1 MTRRKPLLLLAML
14 LATSATGLAI
24 AASPAGPTPAPARMD
39 SNGDGVIDR
48 QEAAAHPRL
57 AERFDALDKN
67 KDGKLA
73 RDEMPMPR
81 HGMRH
86 DRHHGGERGER
97 GGRDGGFMRG
107 MDTDNDGRISAAEY
121 RAQFDRLDVNK
132 DGYIDRA
139 DRQARAEQRRAEWFA
154 KADTDKDGKLS
165 QAELDA
171 AGAKHGPRGSH
182 GSHGPRT
189 PMVPLTP
196 AAK

>member
-24 AASPAGPTPAPARMD
+24 AAAPAGPTPAPVRMD

-57 AERFDALDKN
+57 AQRFDELDKN

-73 RDEMPMPR
+73 RDEMPAPR

-86 DRHHGGERGER
+86 DRHHGGMR
-97 GGRDGGFMRG
+97 GGRDGGFMTRG
-107 MDTDNDGRISAAEY
+107 MDADNDGRISAAEY

-165 QAELDA
+165 QAELEA
-171 AGAKHGPRGSH
+171 ARSKNGPR

>member
-24 AASPAGPTPAPARMD
+24 AAAPTGAKPAPVRMD
-39 SNGDGVIDR
+39 SNGDGLIDR

-57 AERFDALDKN
+57 AERFDELDKN

-73 RDEMPMPR
+73 RDEMPMQRRGMGHDR
-81 HGMRH
+81 HN
-86 DRHHGGERGER
+86 DRHHGGMR
-97 GGRDGGFMRG
+97 GGREGVFMMRG

-165 QAELDA
+165 QAELEA
-171 AGAKHGPRGSH
+171 ARNKDGPR